1 MMEKHS
7 IFKAT
12 TLYTI
17 KAELLTIDQYIDSR
31 ITSLNPH
38 TLLNN
43 GDYVDIVITGFNYY
57 SSYWNNPSGE
67 LARALDGSIINSYRV
82 KGFVPTVSL
91 KNAVSRMKEILSTT
105 KPKLVI
111 GMGLNPATRF
121 VDIELV
127 SVNQTYFT
135 QPDVD
140 GNIVRLQKILDTG
153 PQIAYSTL
161 PLEGIMRECSEKKSL
176 PIKPSVS
183 IGLYLCNV
191 VAYMIMTYG
200 VEKKIPAGFIH
211 LPPTTI
217 NLLRR
222 ETEHG
227 IPFSEILEA
236 VKCIIED
243 STSGMY
249 DH

>member
-1 MMEKHS
+1 
-7 IFKAT
+7 
-12 TLYTI
+12 
-17 KAELLTIDQYIDSR
+17 
-31 ITSLNPH
+31 
-38 TLLNN
+38 
-43 GDYVDIVITGFNYY
+43 VDIVITGFNYY

-82 KGFVPTVSL
+82 KGFVLAVSL
-91 KNAVSRMKEILSTT
+91 KNAVSKMKEILSTT
-105 KPKLVI
+105 KPKLII

-153 PQIAYSTL
+153 PQVAYTTL
-161 PLEGIMRECSEKKSL
+161 PLEKIMCECSEKKLL

-211 LPPTTI
+211 LSPTTI

-222 ETEHG
+222 ETGHG

-236 VKCIIED
+236 VKCIIEV
-243 STSGMY
+243 STSDIY

>member
-67 LARALDGSIINSYRV
+67 LARAIDGSIINSYRV
-82 KGFVPTVSL
+82 KGFVLTVSL
-91 KNAVSRMKEILSTT
+91 KNAVSQMKEILSTT
-105 KPKLVI
+105 KPKLII

-176 PIKPSVS
+176 PHK
-183 IGLYLCNV
+183 
-191 VAYMIMTYG
+191 A
-200 VEKKIPAGFIH
+200 
-211 LPPTTI
+211 
-217 NLLRR
+217 
-222 ETEHG
+222 
-227 IPFSEILEA
+227 
-236 VKCIIED
+236 KCIYWFILMQCSGIHDHDIWSREEN
-243 STSGMY
+243 TSRLYTPASNHYKSLEEG
-249 DH
+249 DRAWNSI